1 MLQYSELRTQS
12 TELLDKF
19 EELWRR
25 LDLDKS
31 RVRLADIEAELSKP
45 GAWDNPEGL
54 TPILREKSVLSG
66 KVGDGERL
74 LAAKA
79 DLDEWLGMAKDDGSP
94 EILDALAEQIESLR
108 AELADAELAAFFGPE
123 DNADAIME
131 IHSGAGGT
139 EAQDWA
145 EMLLRMYRRW
155 SERKQFAVKLLDFLP
170 GDEAG
175 VKSVTL
181 QISGPYA
188 YGLLAAEK
196 GIHRLIRISPFDSSG
211 RRHTSFA
218 SVDVYPD
225 VGVDIDIEVK
235 DDDLRVD
242 VFRAS
247 GPGGQHVNKTS
258 SAIRIT
264 HLPTNIVVQ
273 CQNEKSQHRNR
284 ESAMKVL
291 KARLYDLE
299 LKKIQAEKQES
310 YESKNAIG
318 FGSQIRTYTMQ
329 PYRLVK
335 DHRTGVEAGD
345 VEAVLDGDL
354 DKFIR
359 GFLLCVGNE
368 TR

>member
-1 MLQYSELRTQS
+1 MNSGGVFDLAQS
-12 TELLDKF
+12 
-19 EELWRR
+19 RQ
-25 LDLDKS
+25 
-31 RVRLADIEAELSKP
+31 RLAVIEAELVRP
-45 GAWDNPEGL
+45 DAWDNPERM
-54 TPILREKSVLSG
+54 TPILREKSVLTS
-66 KVGDGERL
+66 KVAAGEKL
-74 LAAKA
+74 LTAKA
-79 DLDEWLGMAKDDGSP
+79 DLDEWLGLAKDDGSP
-94 EILDALAEQIESLR
+94 EILDALAEQIASLDS
-108 AELADAELAAFFGPE
+108 ELADAELAAFFGPE
-123 DNADAIME
+123 DNADAILE
-131 IHSGAGGT
+131 IHPGAGGT

-155 SERKQFAVKLLDFLP
+155 AERKHFTIKVLDFLP

-188 YGLLAAEK
+188 YGLLDAEK
-196 GIHRLIRISPFDSSG
+196 GIHRLIRMSPFDSSG

-225 VGVDIDIEVK
+225 AGVDIDIDVK
-235 DDDLRVD
+235 EEDLRVD

-264 HLPTNIVVQ
+264 HLPTGIVVQ

-310 YESKNAIG
+310 YDSKNAIG

-345 VEAVLDGDL
+345 VDAVMDGEL

-359 GFLLCVGNE
+359 GYLLRVGNE
-368 TR
+368 T

>member
-1 MLQYSELRTQS
+1 MNSGGV
-12 TELLDKF
+12 F
-19 EELWRR
+19 
-25 LDLDKS
+25 DLSQAKT
-31 RVRLADIEAELSKP
+31 RLAAIETDLAKP
-45 GAWDNPEGL
+45 GAWDNPESL
-54 TPILREKSVLSG
+54 TPILREKSVLSS
-66 KVGDGERL
+66 KVTDGEKL
-74 LAAKA
+74 LAAKN
-79 DLDEWLGMAKDDGSP
+79 DLEEWLEMGKEEDNA
-94 EILDALAEQIESLR
+94 EILEALDDQTRLLSTL
-108 AELADAELAAFFGPE
+108 LADAELAAFFGPQ
-123 DNADAIME
+123 DNADAILE
-131 IHSGAGGT
+131 IHPGAGGT

-155 SERKQFAVKLLDFLP
+155 TERKGFGCKLLDLLP

-175 VKSVTL
+175 IKSVTL

-188 YGLLAAEK
+188 YGMLAAEK
-196 GIHRLIRISPFDSSG
+196 GIHRLIRISPFDASG

-225 VGVDIDIEVK
+225 AAEDIDIDVK
-235 DDDLRVD
+235 EDDLRVD

-264 HLPTNIVVQ
+264 HLPTGIVVQ

-284 ESAMKVL
+284 ETAMKVL

-310 YESKNAIG
+310 YEAKNAIG
-318 FGSQIRTYTMQ
+318 FGSQIRTYTLQ

-335 DHRTGVEAGD
+335 DHRTGVDVGD

-359 GFLLCVGNE
+359 GYLLHAGHAA
-368 TR
+368 

>member
-1 MLQYSELRTQS
+1 MLQYSELRTQG
-12 TELLDKF
+12 TELSSKF
-19 EELWRR
+19 EEFWRR
-25 LDLDKS
+25 LDLDQS
-31 RVRLADIEAELSKP
+31 RRRLTEIEAELSKE
-45 GAWDNPEGL
+45 GAWDNPERM
-54 TPILREKSVLSG
+54 TPILREKSVLTA
-66 KVGDGERL
+66 KVTGGEKL

-79 DLDEWLGMAKDDGSP
+79 DLDEWMGLAKDDNSP
-94 EILDALAEQIESLR
+94 EILDALAEQIASLGS
-108 AELADAELAAFFGPE
+108 ELADAELAAFFGPE
-123 DNADAIME
+123 DNADAILE
-131 IHSGAGGT
+131 IHPGAGGT

-155 SERKQFAVKLLDFLP
+155 AERKQFGIKVLDFLP

-188 YGLLAAEK
+188 YGLLDAEK

-225 VGVDIDIEVK
+225 AGLDIDIDVK
-235 DDDLRVD
+235 EEDLRVD

-299 LKKIQAEKQES
+299 LKKIQAEKQEN
-310 YESKNAIG
+310 YDSKNAIG

-329 PYRLVK
+329 PYQLVK
-335 DHRTGVEAGD
+335 DHRTGVEVGD
-345 VEAVLDGDL
+345 VGAVMDGEL

-359 GFLLCVGNE
+359 GYLLAG
-368 TR
+368 RQ